1 MNNTIWS
8 LDIKDDNIGLASA
21 GLNIDIFSLGHG
33 DLLTASCLNIGAAIG
48 NIFGCQGWASNYV
61 SQEDGCQGFL
71 VSQDTLEGFSG
82 DLEK

>member
-1 MNNTIWS
+1 MNNTIGS

-48 NIFGCQGWASNYV
+48 NIFGCQG
-61 SQEDGCQGFL
+61 
-71 VSQDTLEGFSG
+71 
-82 DLEK
+82 